1 MILNVYIEYEEETK
15 TLFIMEE
22 GSSGCRYNEVPLN
35 KVSEYV
41 KNYIDDY
48 TEEEWKLFFFLY
60 IGLVRTNWR
69 PGAPAK

>member
-48 TEEEWKLFFFLY
+48 TEEE
-60 IGLVRTNWR
+60 
-69 PGAPAK
+69 

>member
-1 MILNVYIEYEEETK
+1 MCKIKKGEDKMILNVYIEYEEETK

-41 KNYIDDY
+41 KNYIDDC
-48 TEEEWKLFFFLY
+48 TEEE
-60 IGLVRTNWR
+60 
-69 PGAPAK
+69 